1 MPHSALYNIYHWQT
15 FRAVVRACVSRLM
28 GFIENYE
35 RVKRE
40 VEAAALSC
48 GRDPSRI
55 HIVAVSKSFD
65 AGVVQKAID
74 GGIRIFGENRVQEA
88 KQKIPLLKGDFVFH
102 MVGHLQ
108 SNKARDAVRLFD
120 LIHSIDKLSTAKA
133 VADEAARANKR
144 QKVLIQVNTSGED
157 TKSGVSPDESIELA
171 RGVTALPTLD
181 LLGVM
186 TIGPLTDDEAAIRK
200 SFIMAR
206 TIMHDINQTLG
217 LSLTELSMGMS
228 GDFRIA
234 VEEGATL
241 LRIGTAIFGEREVK

>member
-1 MPHSALYNIYHWQT
+1 
-15 FRAVVRACVSRLM
+15 M
-28 GFIENYE
+28 GIIENYE

-40 VEAAALSC
+40 VEEAALSC

-55 HIVAVSKSFD
+55 RIVAVSKSFD
-65 AGVVQKAID
+65 VGVVQKAID
-74 GGIRIFGENRVQEA
+74 GGMRLFGENRVQEA
-88 KQKIPLLKGDFVFH
+88 KQKIPALKGDFVFH

-133 VADEAARANKR
+133 VADEAARAGKR

-157 TKSGVSPDESIELA
+157 TKSGVAPEQAIDLA
-171 RGVTALPTLD
+171 RGVSEMPALE

-186 TIGPLTDDEAAIRK
+186 TIGPLTDDEAEIRK

-206 TIMHDINQTLG
+206 TIMEDINQNLG

-241 LRIGTAIFGEREVK
+241 LRIGTAIFGERDAK